1 MIYANITHTE
11 DIFWKGYYLEFHW
24 ENSIQETDLW
34 DWTIMNYC
42 KSELQKEMFFDGK
55 YLKFRSIILAHL
67 AERWFI
73 PWSDS
78 IFYKKSFI
86 DFFR

>member
-1 MIYANITHTE
+1 MIYANITYVE
-11 DIFWKGYYLEFHW
+11 DESWMGYYLEFHW

-34 DWTIMNYC
+34 DWIIMNFC
-42 KSELQKEMFFDGK
+42 KSDLQKEMFFDGK
-55 YLKFRSIILAHL
+55 YLKFKSIILTHL

-73 PWSDS
+73 PGGDN
-78 IFYKKSFI
+78 IFYKKGLL